1 MQELDLVAC
10 ADGPDNKI
18 DVLQFIN
25 SLKVPE
31 FDEYDPLGQS
41 KAREQLY
48 LRNTVSSAPPR
59 NFSRQYY
66 RMPEAPVAVL
76 KKAEKPEESVGAT
89 SKKPKRKPGAGLA
102 RKYLRQV
109 ADEMDVK
116 GLSLL
121 DVFRKI
127 DLDSSGAIDKGE
139 FAQVIQELGIRG
151 LGPSQ
156 TDFMFDHVDEN
167 TNEKIDLH
175 ELQTALLDSQIDRSQ
190 SSASGSRPSTFGPE
204 DTGGNGPGPTPTPW
218 SKSKQGTRIDSIVP
232 QDHFNLRFRR
242 SLMPPYATSETVSLR
257 ALPSDV
263 RTLSNAWCYSIIH

>member
-59 NFSRQYY
+59 NVSRQYY

-109 ADEMDVK
+109 ADEMDMK
-116 GLSLL
+116 GVSLL

-127 DLDSSGAIDKGE
+127 DIDASGAIDKGE
-139 FAQVIQELGIRG
+139 FSQVIQELGIRG

-167 TNEKIDLH
+167 SNEKIDLH
-175 ELQTALLDSQIDRSQ
+175 ELQTALLDSRIDGSQ
-190 SSASGSRPSTFGPE
+190 SSTSGSRPSTFRPG
-204 DTGGNGPGPTPTPW
+204 DTGGTGLTPGPW

-242 SLMPPYATSETVSLR
+242 SLMPPYATSETVSLH
-257 ALPSDV
+257 ALPSAV
-263 RTLSNAWCYSIIH
+263 RTLSNACWYSIIH